1 MVRKHKIKVPIYGTS
16 VTVILCDSLKE
27 IEKEYNLTDTDCCAA
42 ITFKRKFKY
51 HVAFEKAPPETIAHE
66 VVHLVNHIFYD
77 RGINLDLINDEPQ
90 AYFTGWLFNQIFLTI
105 YKKFNY
111 G

>member
-1 MVRKHKIKVPIYGTS
+1 MKLDENKTYSRK
-16 VTVILCDSLKE
+16 
-27 IEKEYNLTDTDCCAA
+27 DCCAA